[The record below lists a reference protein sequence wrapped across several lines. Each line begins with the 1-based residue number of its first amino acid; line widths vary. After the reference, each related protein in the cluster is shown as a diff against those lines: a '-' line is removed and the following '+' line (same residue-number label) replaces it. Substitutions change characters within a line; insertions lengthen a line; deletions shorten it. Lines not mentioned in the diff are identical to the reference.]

1 MGRTP
6 RKPKHVEL
14 SEKLTNRFAK
24 LKPHSQIPSARQLSS
39 TYGVSTMT
47 IRQALSSL
55 QSDGLIYT
63 IPGSGTYV
71 SGEKLSKRLV
81 FVSFSEEIREKGMKP
96 SSKILKAERVEV
108 TNKKLADILQIPVGD
123 AAYRIMRVRLADG
136 VPLAIEDTFVPCDNA
151 PGLLDQDLKT
161 SLYEIFKNVYE
172 KPVVR
177 ADSAVSPILLDKQ
190 QAGILKAPVNTP
202 SLMFTLTAFDMRGR
216 TMEHCVSI
224 KRGDKY
230 DFKFSIQA

>member
-1 MGRTP
+1 MARTS

-108 TNKKLADILQIPVGD
+108 TNKKLANILQIPVGD
-123 AAYRIMRVRLADG
+123 AAYRIMRVRLADS

>member
-1 MGRTP
+1 
-6 RKPKHVEL
+6 
-14 SEKLTNRFAK
+14 
-24 LKPHSQIPSARQLSS
+24 
-39 TYGVSTMT
+39 MT

-108 TNKKLADILQIPVGD
+108 TNKKLANILQIPVGD

-136 VPLAIEDTFVPCDNA
+136 LPLAIEDTFVPCDNA